1 MTEKLSEELEARC
14 RALEENLADIRTR
27 MAQAAIASGRKPED
41 ITLLAATKTV
51 PVEVVNRAIELGVTD
66 IGENRVQEL
75 DEKYDRLL
83 REQCRVHFIGHLQT
97 NKVKNLVGRVNLIQS
112 VDSVRLAREISRLS
126 VQRDVTTDILLEVNI
141 GREENKSGV
150 APEGLESLLGEIAGM
165 PGIFVR
171 GLMAIPPIC
180 DEKERLQNYF
190 SLMRQYFIDI
200 KSKKSDNVAMDF
212 LSMGMS
218 GDFEEA
224 VLCGSNM
231 VRVGSSLFGKR
242 QYAEKI

>member
-1 MTEKLSEELEARC
+1 MVYTEH
-14 RALEENLADIRTR
+14 LEEVREAVAACGREVTIVAAVKMQTR
-27 MAQAAIASGRKPED
+27 E
-41 ITLLAATKTV
+41 TV
-51 PVEVVNRAIELGVTD
+51 KELMRVAPD
-66 IGENRVQEL
+66 LVLGENRVQEL
-75 DEKYDRLL
+75 TAKYDPAYRW
-83 REQCRVHFIGHLQT
+83 HFIGQLQT
-97 NKVKNLVGRVNLIQS
+97 NKVKNLVGRVDMIQS
-112 VDSVRLAREISRLS
+112 VDSVRLAKEISRLS

-150 APEGLESLLGEIAGM
+150 APEELESLLGEIAGM

-224 VLCGSNM
+224 ILCGSNM